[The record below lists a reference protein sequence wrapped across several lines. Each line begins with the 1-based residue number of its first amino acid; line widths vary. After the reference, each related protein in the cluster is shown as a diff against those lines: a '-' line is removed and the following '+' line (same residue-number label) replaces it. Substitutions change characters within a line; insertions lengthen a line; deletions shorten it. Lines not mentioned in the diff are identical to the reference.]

1 MTFGE
6 QKLKHLEFL
15 QNIISRMANNSFMLK
30 GWIIT
35 ILGAI
40 LGLNKD
46 DIDHKI
52 VLVGIFL
59 TVMFWI
65 LDAYFLKRER
75 YFRKVYDEVRDKDDS
90 AIDFSMALKA
100 NQTSDLDWFVV
111 FSSITLR
118 YYYLSLIGALAL
130 FGMIL

>member
-1 MTFGE
+1 ME
-6 QKLKHLEFL
+6 AKLKHLEFI
-15 QNIISRMANNSFMLK
+15 QNIITRMANNSFMLK

-46 DIDHKI
+46 DVDYKI

-65 LDAYFLKRER
+65 LDAYFLKQER
-75 YFRKVYDEVRDKDDS
+75 YFRKVYDEVRKKDDS
-90 AIDFSMALKA
+90 DIDFSMALEAK
-100 NQTSDLDWFVV
+100 QTSDLDWFVV
-111 FSSITLR
+111 FYSVTLR